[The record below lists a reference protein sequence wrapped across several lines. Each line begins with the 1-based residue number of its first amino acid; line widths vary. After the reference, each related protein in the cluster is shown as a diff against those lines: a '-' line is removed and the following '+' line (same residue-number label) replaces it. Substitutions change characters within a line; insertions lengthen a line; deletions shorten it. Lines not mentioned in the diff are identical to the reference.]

1 MERYMFEAAMLICFG
16 VSWPVSIAKA
26 LRTRFVRGKSP
37 IFMIL
42 VLIGYASGVA
52 HKVIN
57 PDPATGHAH
66 PVMWLYVLNFAMVAV
81 DLALYLKFRRNPE
94 RLAPA

>member
-1 MERYMFEAAMLICFG
+1 MEKHVFEAAMLICFG

-42 VLIGYASGVA
+42 VVIGYASGVA
-52 HKVIN
+52 HKAIN
-57 PDPATGHAH
+57 PDPATGHVH
-66 PVMWLYVLNFAMVAV
+66 PVVWLYALNLVMVAV
-81 DLALYLKFRRNPE
+81 DLSLYLKFRHNPE